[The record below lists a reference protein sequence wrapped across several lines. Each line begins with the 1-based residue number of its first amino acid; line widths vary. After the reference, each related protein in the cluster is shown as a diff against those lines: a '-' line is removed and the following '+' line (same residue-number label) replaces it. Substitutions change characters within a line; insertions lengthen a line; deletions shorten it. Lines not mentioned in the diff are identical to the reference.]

1 MKIEWFGGYYWP
13 IRVIR
18 EFRAEFEADN
28 HLTVRPTG
36 PWIAVWFGQGL
47 RIGRK

>member
-28 HLTVRPTG
+28 VRPTG